1 MVHISQI
8 KNEVSNWNIT
18 LSSNGTPTSYKL
30 DTGVQCNIIP
40 VKNLENISPKPYL
53 QPVNVKFSAYNGSKI
68 PVVGKYSLTLAH
80 KNNSFKVSFTVVDT
94 DSVPILGVKTIENSK
109 LIKRIC
115 RIETNSETFFSE
127 FRDFFGEIG
136 TLNTTYHIEVKDN
149 VRLVVTPPR
158 KVPDVLKLK
167 LEKELKRMVDLD
179 IIETIEKT
187 TDWVNGVVIVEKQS
201 GKLRICLDP

>member
-30 DTGVQCNIIP
+30 DTGVQCNFIP

-94 DSVPILGVKTIENSK
+94 DSVPILGVKKIENSK
-109 LIKRIC
+109 LMKRIC
-115 RIETNSETFFSE
+115 RTETNSETFFSE
-127 FRDFFGEIG
+127 FHDCFAEIG
-136 TLNTTYHIEVKDN
+136 TLNTTHHIEVKDN
-149 VRLVVTPPR
+149 VRLVVTAPR

-187 TDWVNGVVIVEKQS
+187 TDWVNGLVIVEKQS